1 MVFICLFRFPSIT
14 RFDCFFFL
22 VSWYGFFCFI
32 FPENRRRNIFLN
44 FITIESPLIEVTKSA
59 KTFPDLFQEH
69 LRTFCARFTVLLDIL
84 RPIFLSAA
92 VIIMFQ
98 ANWSYMFL
106 LINFCMVS
114 ILIYQEVKK
123 VTKSTVF
130 LIWKNEILVTKKPLS
145 TKKGDTSIFKHVRW
159 AIFDIC

>member
-69 LRTFCARFTVLLDIL
+69 LRIFCVRFTVLLDIL

-130 LIWKNEILVTKKPLS
+130 LIWKNEILLTKKPLS